1 MAAPPPLSAGLNNWH
16 WRVSSFPSFFPEPS
30 VELPLALTAR
40 ASVDA
45 CCLLLLSLL
54 PAYVVS
60 SVGEYSKRRSTSGRT
75 TSRQKPP
82 RSPLPTRK
90 TSTSRSLPSIV
101 LRETLPLARGS
112 LSRPPYRSSPLF
124 LSLSVRSSLKEGGEE
139 EGGVD
144 PERRRE
150 LLADHP
156 PRSPLSS
163 RLVTIYD
170 IDMTLAWTETWT
182 GTLEDLRSVVP
193 QGPSI
198 LESSRRRIGVWMLSE
213 LRID

>member
-1 MAAPPPLSAGLNNWH
+1 
-16 WRVSSFPSFFPEPS
+16 
-30 VELPLALTAR
+30 
-40 ASVDA
+40 
-45 CCLLLLSLL
+45 
-54 PAYVVS
+54 
-60 SVGEYSKRRSTSGRT
+60 
-75 TSRQKPP
+75 
-82 RSPLPTRK
+82 
-90 TSTSRSLPSIV
+90 
-101 LRETLPLARGS
+101 
-112 LSRPPYRSSPLF
+112 
-124 LSLSVRSSLKEGGEE
+124 
-139 EGGVD
+139 VD